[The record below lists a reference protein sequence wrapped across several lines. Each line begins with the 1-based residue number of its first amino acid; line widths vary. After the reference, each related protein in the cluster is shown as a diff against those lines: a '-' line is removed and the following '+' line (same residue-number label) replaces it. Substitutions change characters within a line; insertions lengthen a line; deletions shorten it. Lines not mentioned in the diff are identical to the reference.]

1 MNTVMCYEMKYAGAA
16 REAMAKIHQLL
27 HAENLDSISVHNDV
41 ISNVNV
47 CPVNGIKRL
56 RIAINQVLPIK
67 GIDQYSHFVQKT
79 SRRYICSRDLWG
91 KQATC
96 KRTAKTRGTSISRC
110 SNPVIVMSQQCLFCV
125 RQSCSWDHPRSINI
139 HKETH
144 GCRGCVNK
152 GTYS

>member
-1 MNTVMCYEMKYAGAA
+1 MNDKKSNSPETSSLKESFIIKTLNMNTVMCYEMKYAGAA

-79 SRRYICSRDLWG
+79 SRRYICSRDL
-91 KQATC
+91 
-96 KRTAKTRGTSISRC
+96 
-110 SNPVIVMSQQCLFCV
+110 
-125 RQSCSWDHPRSINI
+125 
-139 HKETH
+139 
-144 GCRGCVNK
+144 
-152 GTYS
+152 